1 MGISIILTILG
12 QIYLILYN
20 LPMKDFG
27 QSNFYNL
34 YISYFYPLFFIGLRY
49 SPRIIFSCSGFIL
62 SIKYLSFLVNKTNNS
77 LIIFATFFFRQ
88 FYKYLILIIILLFM
102 RHSYYHLQTNIF
114 GIKPITELF
123 NENVLTIPTESSEF
137 ILSLLGIKSFQIHKL
152 EGVTRHYIID
162 YYWMAFNE
170 IFFFIFGTILIT
182 IGFKYKIKIDYII
195 IALVIILYIGK
206 IIFYIIWYNNKDENN
221 KYGIYTTLYY
231 YLFEYG
237 EFMNNPIFNLVYYLI
252 GIYFG
257 LINYNVDKGIL
268 GKKVDMYDIFHDEN
282 DKDEESKDINIESKR
297 KSENEISSFQ
307 LNEINT
313 DKDDSSP
320 LPLVKNTCEEIGKD
334 KFDSLINKNNENN
347 ENSEPK
353 NTNNNET
360 NEINKNNDKENNN
373 QIVYEEELKIM
384 PFLIQPFNI
393 KVWHEKKKKQYFYIL
408 LIIFIII
415 ILLFTFAHYSFV
427 ASNEGNIKNS
437 TIGEIQKTL
446 KRFSLEEVITN
457 TFLNI
462 IYLIDIEIVVILVQW
477 GFFIIYKINFFIIEF
492 FNHHFWELFS
502 RFYFSFLLACNS
514 TILYIFYESETVVK
528 LNTYN
533 LILFFFIDSVFI
545 FITTLIIYISLELP
559 FKKISKYLFSNK
571 YDLKDE
577 EDNNE
582 EEDDD
587 NKKDNS
593 DEDEDDSDEEE
604 NEYSD

>member
-1 MGISIILTILG
+1 
-12 QIYLILYN
+12 
-20 LPMKDFG
+20 
-27 QSNFYNL
+27 
-34 YISYFYPLFFIGLRY
+34 
-49 SPRIIFSCSGFIL
+49 
-62 SIKYLSFLVNKTNNS
+62 
-77 LIIFATFFFRQ
+77 
-88 FYKYLILIIILLFM
+88 M

-206 IIFYIIWYNNKDENN
+206 IIFYIIWYNNKDENGE
-221 KYGIYTTLYY
+221 YGIYTTLYY

-252 GIYFG
+252 GMYFG

-347 ENSEPK
+347 ENSEAK

-393 KVWHEKKKKQYFYIL
+393 KVWHEKKKK
-408 LIIFIII
+408 
-415 ILLFTFAHYSFV
+415 
-427 ASNEGNIKNS
+427 
-437 TIGEIQKTL
+437 
-446 KRFSLEEVITN
+446 
-457 TFLNI
+457 
-462 IYLIDIEIVVILVQW
+462 
-477 GFFIIYKINFFIIEF
+477 
-492 FNHHFWELFS
+492 LFS
-502 RFYFSFLLACNS
+502 
-514 TILYIFYESETVVK
+514 
-528 LNTYN
+528 
-533 LILFFFIDSVFI
+533 
-545 FITTLIIYISLELP
+545 
-559 FKKISKYLFSNK
+559 
-571 YDLKDE
+571 
-577 EDNNE
+577 
-582 EEDDD
+582 
-587 NKKDNS
+587 
-593 DEDEDDSDEEE
+593 
-604 NEYSD
+604 